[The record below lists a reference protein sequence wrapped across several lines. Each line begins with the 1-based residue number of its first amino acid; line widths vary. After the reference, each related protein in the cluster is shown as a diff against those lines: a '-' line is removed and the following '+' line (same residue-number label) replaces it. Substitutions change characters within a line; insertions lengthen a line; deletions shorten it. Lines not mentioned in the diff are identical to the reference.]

1 MSSNTPTHQK
11 ALKVSGPG
19 KVSLSHTA
27 LIPTVT
33 DSDVLV
39 RVIAVALN
47 PVDWKSV
54 DLSPTPG
61 ATWGC
66 DFAGTIVS
74 IGSQVKADL
83 QIGDRVCGGTFGN
96 NPDDPDNG
104 AFSEY
109 VVVPGDLVF
118 RIPERMSF
126 EKAAT
131 LGIGLSTI
139 GLALYHVFNLPLPT
153 QPASQPRYVLVHGG
167 GTATGTLAVQFL
179 KV

>member
-1 MSSNTPTHQK
+1 MSLHNPTHQK

-19 KVSLSHTA
+19 KVSVVHTA
-27 LIPTVT
+27 AIPTPT
-33 DSDVLV
+33 ETDVLI

-66 DFAGTIVS
+66 DFAGCIVW
-74 IGSQVKADL
+74 IGSQIRAAL

-104 AFSEY
+104 AFAEY

-118 RIPERMSF
+118 KIPEAMSF

-131 LGIGLSTI
+131 LGIGISTI
-139 GLALYHVFNLPLPT
+139 GLALYHVFKLPLPT
-153 QPASQPRYVLVHGG
+153 QPAEEPRYVLVHGG
-167 GTATGTLAVQFL
+167 GTATGMFAV
-179 KV
+179 

>member
-1 MSSNTPTHQK
+1 MYSDIPTHQK
-11 ALKVSGPG
+11 ALKVTGPG

-27 LIPTVT
+27 PVPPVT
-33 DSDVLV
+33 SSDVLV

-61 ATWGC
+61 ASWGC
-66 DFAGTIVS
+66 DFAGTVVS
-74 IGSQVKADL
+74 IGSSVKADL

-118 RIPERMSF
+118 KIPGHMSF

-139 GLALYHVFNLPLPT
+139 GLALYHVFGLPLPT
-153 QPASQPRYVLVHGG
+153 EPAREKKYVLVHGG
-167 GTATGTLAVQFL
+167 GTATGTLAIQFL
-179 KV
+179 KM